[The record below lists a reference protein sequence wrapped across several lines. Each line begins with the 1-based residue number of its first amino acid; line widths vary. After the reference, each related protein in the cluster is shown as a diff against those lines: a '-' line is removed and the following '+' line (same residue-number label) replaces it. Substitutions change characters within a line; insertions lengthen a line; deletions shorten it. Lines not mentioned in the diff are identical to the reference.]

1 MQTKSDFLLAVD
13 NLIDKYPSIA
23 ARYKTKDP
31 IIMQQIEAK
40 ATMLAM
46 LSAQI
51 ETALGEAFEK
61 VRDSTVLADAAMRG
75 IIRKAR
81 PAKVTV
87 TLTNKDTAPYMLS
100 SGRVIF
106 DSTGNPYIVDTS
118 VTVESAGTGT
128 FTATQVKV
136 EEVTHTVVGTQPFY
150 AIEIP
155 ESSDG
160 SYLSGISVS
169 DSIGIIQYRERY
181 VNTAVGDRVFNVE
194 ADDRQRI
201 FVRFGYDGVVGYQP
215 AEGETI
221 TLSLSRSVGKIEL
234 DTASPFSLDY
244 VLTTQ
249 ESMIEM
255 VLSSINDSG
264 SDPIGMAVMRDL
276 IKYPSVYDTN
286 AVFLGDFEFLVRRS
300 YSDAK
305 FLSIWNET
313 IQEGWNGA
321 SVDNINQLFVSV
333 VSSAGGEA
341 FVSDPS
347 PPEEIASN
355 NLTSTQ
361 LAIKNLIK
369 SADDSY
375 GVKFYTPVKYKISVT
390 VTAIIPTAYNVSTV
404 QAQISEVI
412 LAHYGETS
420 SAAKKGGNNPR
431 YKDVYNLLVSNVSA
445 LAEANSDLKLTIAEP
460 SGAYLPYMWRF
471 VDSTSLS
478 ISVNAKNLT
487 TTGW

>member
-40 ATMLAM
+40 ATMLSM
-46 LSAQI
+46 LSSQI

-118 VTVESAGTGT
+118 VTVSAAGSGT
-128 FTATQVKV
+128 FTATQVKI
-136 EEVTHTVVGTQPFY
+136 EEVTHTVTGTQPFY

-155 ESSDG
+155 ESSDD

-169 DSIGIIQYRERY
+169 DSVGVIQYRERY

-201 FVRFGYDGVVGYQP
+201 FVRFGYGGVVGHQP

-234 DTASPFSLDY
+234 NAASPFSLDY
-244 VLTTQ
+244 VLNAQ

-255 VLSSINDSG
+255 ALSSITDSG
-264 SDPIGMAVMRDL
+264 SDPIGMSVMRDL

-300 YSDAK
+300 YSDAQ

-313 IQEGWNGA
+313 IQEEWSGA
-321 SVDNINQLFVSV
+321 NVANINQIFVAV
-333 VSSAGGEA
+333 MSAAGTEA
-341 FVSDPS
+341 FVNDPANTA
-347 PPEEIASN
+347 EIAAGSE
-355 NLTSTQ
+355 TATQ
-361 LAIKNLIK
+361 IAIKNLIK
-369 SADDSY
+369 SADNSY
-375 GVKFYTPVKYKISVT
+375 GVKFYKPVKYKIPVT
-390 VTAIIPTAYNVSTV
+390 VTATIPTAYSASTV

-412 LAHYGETS
+412 LANYGEKS
-420 SAAKKGGNNPR
+420 LAAKKGGNNPR
-431 YKDVYNLLVSNVSA
+431 YKDVYNLLVGNVAA
-445 LAEANSDLKLTIAEP
+445 LSEAQSDLKLTITDPPATYHP
-460 SGAYLPYMWRF
+460 YLWRF
-471 VDSTSLS
+471 VDPASLT
-478 ISVNAKNLT
+478 VTVTTKNLT
-487 TTGW
+487 STGW